1 MKVARLAV
9 LGVAL
14 TAGLGAA
21 YLMSGSKPPQLP
33 PAMQSAPAL
42 ATDDVLVA
50 ARDLS
55 FGAKLTPA
63 DMRWQAWPRDG
74 VPQGAVRRSQKPNA
88 LEDDKDAI
96 LRGNVDAGAP
106 LREDRLVTA
115 KDRPNSG
122 FMSAILEPGTR
133 AVAINIDAKGS
144 TTAGGFILPNDRV
157 DVIRTYV
164 DEDAKK
170 AGAGAGDFTL
180 SETILSNVRVLA
192 IEQIPQERNNERVVL
207 GSTATLE
214 LTEKQ
219 AEAIVLAQRT
229 GQLSLTLRSMGDSQQ
244 PPEDT
249 VTEHSNSMTIVR
261 YGVRSR

>member
-21 YLMSGSKPPQLP
+21 YLMSGSKPAPLP
-33 PAMQSAPAL
+33 PAMQPAPAL
-42 ATDDVLVA
+42 ATDEVLVA
-50 ARDLS
+50 AHDLS

-63 DMRWQAWPRDG
+63 DMRWQAWTRDG
-74 VPQGAVRRSQKPNA
+74 VPQGAVRRSQRPNA
-88 LEDDKDAI
+88 IEEDKDAI
-96 LRGNVDAGAP
+96 LRGNIAAGET
-106 LREDRLVTA
+106 LREDRLV
-115 KDRPNSG
+115 KGSNSG

-170 AGAGAGDFTL
+170 AGAGDVML

-229 GQLSLTLRSMGDSQQ
+229 GQLSLTLRSMADSQQ